1 VTDEELD
8 IAVAECTEKSARG
21 LGMFEQ
27 FTKLVFTLLGEMRT
41 LETRVSTHSRDI
53 DGLASEIELLKELAA
68 DNKNTN
74 SQIIESLSLMN
85 NALCPILNKN
95 RKFDKFFS
103 YMGWVGVGSV
113 VFAVMLLIAIDPMII
128 VDLVSKK
135 L

>member
-8 IAVAECTEKSARG
+8 IAVAECTAKSARG

-27 FTKLVFTLLGEMRT
+27 FTKLVFTLLSEMRT

-53 DGLASEIELLKELAA
+53 DGLASEIALLKELAA

-74 SQIIESLSLMN
+74 NQMIESLSLMN
-85 NALCPILNKN
+85 KSLFPILKKN

-103 YMGWVGVGSV
+103 WMGWVGIGSV
-113 VFAVMLLIAIDPMII
+113 VFVVILLIAVDPMILI
-128 VDLVSKK
+128 NLVSKK
-135 L
+135 V